1 MLPGSFPSGP
11 WLESGCVL
19 LPVATVFLHG
29 LSYNNTFAWF
39 WKLLLPGLSVVK
51 ASHFVGPGEL
61 LYPLLIFLNYTHVF
75 VSSPSFI
82 VSWLIVSSVTPL
94 TLLSS
99 GALTDRVISWLS
111 LQFVHISVSIYYMWK
126 FWGYICRAFIPV
138 G

>member
-1 MLPGSFPSGP
+1 MPGSFPSGP

-19 LPVATVFLHG
+19 LPVATVFLNG
-29 LSYNNTFAWF
+29 LSYNNAFAWF
-39 WKLLLPGLSVVK
+39 WKRLLPGLRVVK
-51 ASHFVGPGEL
+51 ASHFVCPREL
-61 LYPLLIFLNYTHVF
+61 LYPLLIFLNYTLVF

-111 LQFVHISVSIYYMWK
+111 LKFVHISVSIYYM
-126 FWGYICRAFIPV
+126 
-138 G
+138 